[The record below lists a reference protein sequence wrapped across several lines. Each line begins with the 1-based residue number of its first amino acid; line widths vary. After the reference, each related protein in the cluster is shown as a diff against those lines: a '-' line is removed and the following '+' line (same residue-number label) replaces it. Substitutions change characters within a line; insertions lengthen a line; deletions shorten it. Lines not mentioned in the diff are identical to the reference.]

1 MPKPT
6 HVLVIDDDSMIRL
19 LISKALQD
27 EQWQVMVADSGE
39 AGLKHF
45 TEKNYDVVLLDV
57 MMPNGMDGFATCTA
71 LRKLPNGALIPIVM
85 MTGLEDIESINL
97 AFELGATDFITKP
110 INFALLRHRVR
121 YMLKA
126 SQMTQT
132 LAQSE
137 QHLHRLAYYD
147 SLTELPNRQF
157 FYEHLQQMIALA
169 ERQRNKLA
177 VLFLDL
183 DGFKHIN
190 DTLGHRVGDLL
201 IQASSLRLHK
211 NIRSSDLVARNE
223 GTQDDNFLARLGG
236 DEFTLLLSVIER
248 HEDAAI
254 VAERIRASLAEPFVI
269 AGQELFISA
278 SIGIAIY
285 PENGNTGDVL
295 LQSADLA
302 MYQAK
307 RDGGNNYCYFSSSM
321 TTIAQRRLQTENH
334 LRKAIE
340 QGELEL
346 YYQPQLDIKTG
357 RYEAVETLLRWHSQ
371 ELGSISPA
379 EFIPLAE
386 ESNLI
391 IYIGEWVLRE
401 ACRQFV
407 SWQKEGIPIARI
419 AVNVSAVQFLHK
431 DFPTLVAEVI
441 AETGI
446 APSALELELTE
457 TSLISDAN
465 SITTVLAS
473 LKELGI
479 ELAIDDF
486 GTGYSSLSR
495 LKDFPIDRLKIDQSF
510 VKDLEVNE
518 GNAAI
523 AIAIIAMAKSMRMKV
538 IAEGVE
544 NKAQQ
549 TFLEQNHCDELQGY
563 LLSRPLPA
571 KQLKAFLVNDPLS

>member
-45 TEKNYDVVLLDV
+45 TEKKYDVVLLDV